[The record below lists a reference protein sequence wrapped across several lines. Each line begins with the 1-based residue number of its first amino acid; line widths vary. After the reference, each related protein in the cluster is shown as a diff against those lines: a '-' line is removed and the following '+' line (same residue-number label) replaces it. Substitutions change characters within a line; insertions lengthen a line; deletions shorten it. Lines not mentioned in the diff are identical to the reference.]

1 MQVAKKL
8 IRDSL
13 SHLYCEQEIESISK
27 LIFEKV
33 LGFSRL
39 QVHLNQHETISS
51 ANLTQI
57 TEIVNRLI
65 QFEPIQYIL
74 GETEFYGLPLKVN
87 PAVLIPRPE
96 TEELVDWII
105 HDCSRINPIILDIG
119 TGSGCIP
126 IVIKKNKPAWNIFAV
141 DISENALEV
150 ANVNALKHHTVIEFF
165 QMDILTNTHFS
176 VDKELYEETNDKIPF
191 RSDIIVSNP
200 PYIPLKEKAL
210 MSASTI
216 QFEPHLALFVDDK
229 HPIVFYEKIADFA
242 LIHLKENGKLY
253 VELNEFNANDVYEM
267 MIQKGFKDIII
278 KKDFAG
284 KDRMLRT
291 IL

>member
-13 SHLYCEQEIESISK
+13 SQLYCEQEIESISK

-39 QVHLNQHETISS
+39 QVHLNQHQTISS

-74 GETEFYGLPLKVN
+74 GETEFYSLPLKVN

-105 HDCSRINPIILDIG
+105 HNSPPINPIILDIG

-126 IVIKKNKPAWNIFAV
+126 IALAKNLTGAIAEGWDISTDALTVAKKNAEINQAKVNFVWADVLNLNYPAQ
-141 DISENALEV
+141 
-150 ANVNALKHHTVIEFF
+150 K
-165 QMDILTNTHFS
+165 Q
-176 VDKELYEETNDKIPF
+176 KY
-191 RSDIIVSNP
+191 DIIVSNP
-200 PYIPLKEKAL
+200 PYVTTSEQLSMLKNVVDY
-210 MSASTI
+210 
-216 QFEPHLALFVDDK
+216 EPHVALFVSDAD
-229 HPIVFYEKIADFA
+229 PLIFYRKIAEIAINA
-242 LIHLKENGKLY
+242 LKTGGKLY
-253 VELNEFNANDVYEM
+253 FEINEQFGNETVDLLSV
-267 MIQKGFKDIII
+267 KGFKNIIL
-278 KKDFAG
+278 KKDING
-284 KDRMLRT
+284 KERM
-291 IL
+291 IKADWDNPAI

>member
-13 SHLYCEQEIESISK
+13 SQLYCEQEIESISK

-126 IVIKKNKPAWNIFAV
+126 IALAKNLTGATTEGW
-141 DISENALEV
+141 DISAD
-150 ANVNALKHHTVIEFF
+150 ALKVAEKNAEINQVKVNFICTDVL
-165 QMDILTNTHFS
+165 IL
-176 VDKELYEETNDKIPF
+176 DYAEQQQKYDL
-191 RSDIIVSNP
+191 IVSNP
-200 PYIPLKEKAL
+200 PYVTPSEQLSMLKNVVDY
-210 MSASTI
+210 
-216 QFEPHLALFVDDK
+216 EPHVALFVPETD
-229 HPIVFYEKIADFA
+229 PLIFYRTIAEIAINA
-242 LIHLKENGKLY
+242 LKPGGQLY
-253 VELNEFNANDVYEM
+253 FEINEQFGNETVDLLSL
-267 MIQKGFKDIII
+267 KGFKNIIL
-278 KKDFAG
+278 KKDING
-284 KDRMLRT
+284 KERM
-291 IL
+291 IKADWDNPAI

>member
-126 IVIKKNKPAWNIFAV
+126 IALAKNLTGATAEGW
-141 DISENALEV
+141 DISAD
-150 ANVNALKHHTVIEFF
+150 ALKVAEKNAEINQVKVNFICADVLNLNYAER
-165 QMDILTNTHFS
+165 QQ
-176 VDKELYEETNDKIPF
+176 KY
-191 RSDIIVSNP
+191 DIIVSNP
-200 PYIPLKEKAL
+200 PYVTPSEQRSMLKNVVDY
-210 MSASTI
+210 
-216 QFEPHLALFVDDK
+216 EPHIALFVPETD
-229 HPIVFYEKIADFA
+229 PLIFYRIIAEIAINA
-242 LIHLKENGKLY
+242 LKPGGKLY
-253 VELNEFNANDVYEM
+253 FEINEQFGIETVDLLTL
-267 MIQKGFKDIII
+267 KGFKNIIL
-278 KKDFAG
+278 KKDING
-284 KDRMLRT
+284 KERM
-291 IL
+291 IKADWDNPVI

>member
-126 IVIKKNKPAWNIFAV
+126 IALAKNLTGATAEGWDISADALKVAKKNAEINQVK
-141 DISENALEV
+141 
-150 ANVNALKHHTVIEFF
+150 VNFICADVLNLNYAERQQK
-165 QMDILTNTHFS
+165 
-176 VDKELYEETNDKIPF
+176 Y
-191 RSDIIVSNP
+191 DIIVSNP
-200 PYIPLKEKAL
+200 PYVTPSEQRSMLKNVVDY
-210 MSASTI
+210 
-216 QFEPHLALFVDDK
+216 EPHIALFVPETD
-229 HPIVFYEKIADFA
+229 PLIFYRIIAEIAINA
-242 LIHLKENGKLY
+242 LKPGGKLY
-253 VELNEFNANDVYEM
+253 FEINEQFGIETVDLLTL
-267 MIQKGFKDIII
+267 KGFKNIIL
-278 KKDFAG
+278 KKDING
-284 KDRMLRT
+284 KERM
-291 IL
+291 IKADWENPVI

>member
-13 SHLYCEQEIESISK
+13 SQLYCEQEIESISK

-39 QVHLNQHETISS
+39 QVHLNQHQTISS

-105 HDCSRINPIILDIG
+105 HDCSLINPIILDIG

-126 IVIKKNKPAWNIFAV
+126 IALTKNLKGAAAEGWDISADALMVAKKNAEINQVK
-141 DISENALEV
+141 
-150 ANVNALKHHTVIEFF
+150 VNFICTDVLNLNYAEQQQK
-165 QMDILTNTHFS
+165 
-176 VDKELYEETNDKIPF
+176 Y
-191 RSDIIVSNP
+191 DIIVSNP
-200 PYIPLKEKAL
+200 PYITPSEQLLMLKNVVDY
-210 MSASTI
+210 
-216 QFEPHLALFVDDK
+216 EPHVALFVPETD
-229 HPIVFYEKIADFA
+229 PLIFYRTISEIA
-242 LIHLKENGKLY
+242 IKVLKPGGKLY
-253 VELNEFNANDVYEM
+253 FEINEQFGNEIVDLLSL
-267 MIQKGFKDIII
+267 KGFKNIIL
-278 KKDFAG
+278 KKDING
-284 KDRMLRT
+284 KERLVKADWDNPA
-291 IL
+291 I

>member
-126 IVIKKNKPAWNIFAV
+126 IALAKNLTGATAEGW
-141 DISENALEV
+141 DISAD
-150 ANVNALKHHTVIEFF
+150 ALKVAEKNAEINQVRVNFICADVLNLNYAER
-165 QMDILTNTHFS
+165 QQ
-176 VDKELYEETNDKIPF
+176 KY
-191 RSDIIVSNP
+191 DIIVSNP
-200 PYIPLKEKAL
+200 PYITPSEQRSMLKNVVDY
-210 MSASTI
+210 
-216 QFEPHLALFVDDK
+216 EPHIALFVPETD
-229 HPIVFYEKIADFA
+229 PLIFYRIIAEIAINA
-242 LIHLKENGKLY
+242 LKPGGKLY
-253 VELNEFNANDVYEM
+253 FEINEQFGIETVDLLTL
-267 MIQKGFKDIII
+267 KGFKNIIL
-278 KKDFAG
+278 KKDING
-284 KDRMLRT
+284 KERM
-291 IL
+291 IKADWDNPVI

>member
-126 IVIKKNKPAWNIFAV
+126 IALAKNLTGATAEGW
-141 DISENALEV
+141 DISAD
-150 ANVNALKHHTVIEFF
+150 ALKVAEKNAEINQVRVNFICADVLNLNYAER
-165 QMDILTNTHFS
+165 QQ
-176 VDKELYEETNDKIPF
+176 KY
-191 RSDIIVSNP
+191 DIIVSNP
-200 PYIPLKEKAL
+200 PYITPSEQRSMLKNVVDY
-210 MSASTI
+210 
-216 QFEPHLALFVDDK
+216 EPHIALFVPETD
-229 HPIVFYEKIADFA
+229 PLIFYRIIAEIAINA
-242 LIHLKENGKLY
+242 LKPGGKLY
-253 VELNEFNANDVYEM
+253 FEINEQFGIETVDLLTL
-267 MIQKGFKDIII
+267 KGFKNIIL
-278 KKDFAG
+278 KKDING
-284 KDRMLRT
+284 KERM
-291 IL
+291 IKADWENPVI

>member
-13 SHLYCEQEIESISK
+13 SQLYCEQEIESISK

-39 QVHLNQHETISS
+39 QVHLNQHQTISS

-105 HDCSRINPIILDIG
+105 HDCSLINPIILDIG

-126 IVIKKNKPAWNIFAV
+126 IALTKNLKGAAAEGWDISTDALMVAKKNAEINQVK
-141 DISENALEV
+141 
-150 ANVNALKHHTVIEFF
+150 VNFICTDVLNLNYAEQQQK
-165 QMDILTNTHFS
+165 
-176 VDKELYEETNDKIPF
+176 Y
-191 RSDIIVSNP
+191 DIIVSNP
-200 PYIPLKEKAL
+200 PYITPSEQLLMLKNVVDY
-210 MSASTI
+210 
-216 QFEPHLALFVDDK
+216 EPHVALFVPETD
-229 HPIVFYEKIADFA
+229 PLIFYRTISEIA
-242 LIHLKENGKLY
+242 IKVLKPGGKLY
-253 VELNEFNANDVYEM
+253 FEINEQFGNEIVDLLSL
-267 MIQKGFKDIII
+267 KGFKNIIL
-278 KKDFAG
+278 KKDING
-284 KDRMLRT
+284 KERLVKADWDNPA
-291 IL
+291 I

>member
-13 SHLYCEQEIESISK
+13 SQLYCEQEIESISK

-39 QVHLNQHETISS
+39 QVHLNQHQTISS

-105 HDCSRINPIILDIG
+105 HNSPPINPIILDIG

-126 IVIKKNKPAWNIFAV
+126 IALTKNLTGAIAEGWDISTDALRVAKKNAEINQVKVDFICADVLNLNYPAQ
-141 DISENALEV
+141 
-150 ANVNALKHHTVIEFF
+150 K
-165 QMDILTNTHFS
+165 Q
-176 VDKELYEETNDKIPF
+176 KY
-191 RSDIIVSNP
+191 DIIVSNP
-200 PYIPLKEKAL
+200 PYVTTSEQLSMLKNVVDY
-210 MSASTI
+210 
-216 QFEPHLALFVDDK
+216 EPHVALFVSDTD
-229 HPIVFYEKIADFA
+229 PMIFYRKIAEIAFKA
-242 LIHLKENGKLY
+242 LKPGGKLY
-253 VELNEFNANDVYEM
+253 FEINEQFGKETIELLSL
-267 MIQKGFKDIII
+267 KGFKNIILKRDINGKERMI
-278 KKDFAG
+278 KADW
-284 KDRMLRT
+284 DYPS
-291 IL
+291 I